1 MTKNRITIKDI
12 ARELKISTST
22 VSRALADKWDVNP
35 ETRRAVME
43 LSEKL
48 NYRPNQI
55 SLNLKKQQS
64 MTIGIVI
71 PEFINSFF
79 PEVIIGIESV
89 LRPIGYQILICQSNE
104 SPDTELA
111 NIRML
116 ENKMVDGFLISM
128 SAETCNPSYFNT
140 LAENDSPVVFFNRIC
155 PGINASSVVIDDYKW
170 AFRATE
176 HLIEQ
181 GARRIVHMAGPE
193 NLEVAIRRKQGY
205 LDALEKQGLPQDDE
219 LVIPC
224 GVMMERG
231 VMGAYKILEM
241 EHRPDGIF
249 AFNDPVAIG
258 AMKTLQKRGGLRI
271 PDDIAVVGFTES
283 KMAVI
288 IEPNLTSIEQP
299 TFEMGKAAAELLM
312 EQLKNKSDEKRACK
326 TIILDAKLNVRES
339 SCKNAPTE
347 E

>member
-35 ETRRAVME
+35 ETRKAVME

-48 NYRPNQI
+48 NYHPNQI

-64 MTIGIVI
+64 MAIGIVI
-71 PEFINSFF
+71 PEFISSFF

-89 LRPIGYQILICQSNE
+89 LRPRGYQILICQSNE
-104 SPDTELA
+104 SPETEQA

-116 ENKMVDGFLISM
+116 ENAMVDGFIVSM
-128 SAETCNPSYFNT
+128 SAETYDPACFNS
-140 LAENDSPVVFFNRIC
+140 LAENDRPMVFFNRIC
-155 PGINASSVVIDDYKW
+155 PSVNASSVVIDDYKW

-181 GARRIVHMAGPE
+181 GCRRIAHMAGPE
-193 NLEVAIRRKQGY
+193 NLEVTIRRRQGY
-205 LDALEKQGLPQDDE
+205 IDALEKHGLPFDAE

-231 VMGAYKILEM
+231 VTSAYRILEM
-241 EHRPDGIF
+241 EQRPDGIF

-258 AMKTLQKRGGLRI
+258 VMKTLQKRGGIRI
-271 PDDIAVVGFTES
+271 PEDIAIVGFTES

-288 IEPNLTSIEQP
+288 IEPNLTSVEQP
-299 TFEMGKAAAELLM
+299 TFEMGKVAADLLL
-312 EQLKNKSDEKRACK
+312 EQLRNKDEKRACK

-339 SCKNAPTE
+339 SCRIVSPE